1 MQIMQQFQVI
11 RMTTNNLKPL
21 VVLLLI
27 IVLLPAVLQGK
38 GPGKIDAAVY
48 TGLALPSSP
57 EEFRRF
63 FMPGFS
69 AGLGIGYEIS
79 RIFKIQGS
87 FFFDPFY
94 TKNRYFGFYPDL
106 TVMQWEDIGVDL
118 FQRKHYYNHYSGGL
132 ELIINLSKK
141 RLSPYI
147 SIGPGVDIISRY
159 PVIVERMPTSM
170 YIQFYRKRSTHF
182 TLSGALG
189 LKLRISK
196 WVSLIAEIRHKWIF
210 DKYFV
215 SEKKAGF
222 AGYIP
227 IYIGIRHY
235 L

>member
-1 MQIMQQFQVI
+1 
-11 RMTTNNLKPL
+11 MTTNNLKPL
-21 VVLLLI
+21 TVLLLI

-48 TGLALPSSP
+48 TGLTLPSSSA
-57 EEFRRF
+57 EFGRF

-69 AGLGIGYEIS
+69 AGLGIGYDIS
-79 RIFKIQGS
+79 GMFKIQGS
-87 FFFDPFY
+87 FFFEPFY
-94 TKNRYFGFYPDL
+94 TKDRYFGFYPDL
-106 TVMQWEDIGVDL
+106 TTMQWEDIGVDL
-118 FQRKHYYNHYSGGL
+118 FWRKHNYSHYSGGL
-132 ELIINLSKK
+132 ELIVNFSKK

-147 SIGPGVDIISRY
+147 SIGPGVAIISRY
-159 PVIVERMPTSM
+159 PVIPEGMPTSIH
-170 YIQFYRKRSTHF
+170 IQFYRKRSMHF
-182 TLSGALG
+182 TISGALG

-222 AGYIP
+222 TGYIP